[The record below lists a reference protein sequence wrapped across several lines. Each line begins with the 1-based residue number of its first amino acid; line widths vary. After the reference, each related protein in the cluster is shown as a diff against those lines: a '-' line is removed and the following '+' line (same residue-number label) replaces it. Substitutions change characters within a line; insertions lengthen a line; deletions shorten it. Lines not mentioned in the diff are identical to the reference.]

1 MFDKKLSVEE
11 AKEISESLRRIQ
23 KDIDSLGQVLDKHD
37 ITFKESLYKDMQA
50 LQSSTVKVVKIVGFD
65 EKFVAFAMLPMVRN
79 AIIDLASE
87 LERNNSLL
95 KIEVGNNGEN
105 PVDLGVE
112 R

>member
-1 MFDKKLSVEE
+1 MRNLF
-11 AKEISESLRRIQ
+11 
-23 KDIDSLGQVLDKHD
+23 
-37 ITFKESLYKDMQA
+37 
-50 LQSSTVKVVKIVGFD
+50 
-65 EKFVAFAMLPMVRN
+65 AFAMLPMVRN